1 MLEQTQ
7 PSKLASNSFRNSLR
21 KSRYLLIVLLA
32 SAGMLTNDVHAND
45 FDLRISDDALHLNL
59 AIVDDY
65 SALSYGGGYFYK
77 DNDEAIHIVN
87 LDLHSQGQTAL
98 GNFPTTVKVGIQGNY
113 FDEDGVDGAAIGL
126 GGSVRINLPDTPG
139 LSWES
144 QGHFAPDVLAF
155 DDAKRFARLS
165 TQLNYRVIQTAD
177 LNAGYRY
184 INTKLNDGTKRT
196 FESGWFV
203 GLRLNF

>member
-1 MLEQTQ
+1 MLFSTSTAKALSVKTL
-7 PSKLASNSFRNSLR
+7 PITSKLLFLTSCLALTTA
-21 KSRYLLIVLLA
+21 A
-32 SAGMLTNDVHAND
+32 SASD

-77 DNDEAIHIVN
+77 DNDDAIHVVN

-98 GNFPTTVKVGIQGNY
+98 GNFPTTVKVGIQANY
-113 FDEDGVDGAAIGL
+113 FDEDGIDGAAIGL
-126 GGSVRINLPDTPG
+126 GGSARINLPDAPG

-144 QGHFAPDVLAF
+144 QAHFAPEVLAF

-184 INTKLNDGTKRT
+184 LNTKLKNGTKRT

>member
-1 MLEQTQ
+1 MQFHN
-7 PSKLASNSFRNSLR
+7 SKAKRVAP
-21 KSRYLLIVLLA
+21 KSPLIAPALLYLVSALA
-32 SAGMLTNDVHAND
+32 SATMASSASAND

-59 AIVDDY
+59 AVVDDY
-65 SALSYGGGYFYK
+65 SALAYGGGYFYK
-77 DNDEAIHIVN
+77 DNDDAIHVVN

-113 FDEDGVDGAAIGL
+113 FDEGGVDGAAIGL
-126 GGSVRINLPDTPG
+126 GGSARINLPDAPG

-144 QGHFAPDVLAF
+144 QAHFAPEVLTF

-177 LNAGYRY
+177 INAGYRY
-184 INTKLNDGTKRT
+184 LNTKLKDGTKRT

-203 GLRLNF
+203 GLRLKF